1 MISRK
6 SAGCSTDVRRTRRR
20 FLQGLAGVALL
31 PALPRVH
38 AATVRELKLVP
49 AVARQQIVPVQYG
62 DTEIWAFNGTAPGPE
77 LRFRQGERLR
87 VVVENRLAEPTT
99 VHWHGL
105 RVPNAMDGVPGLTQ
119 KAIVPGGRFI
129 YEFDLPD
136 AGTYWYHP
144 HSRSYEQVA
153 RGLYGALIVEER
165 EPIQVDRDVT
175 WVLSDFRLSQDA
187 GQIADF
193 DSLMDLTHAGRIGNA
208 IALNG
213 RYPLK
218 DGTFG
223 VRSGERIRLRLVN
236 AAAARIFELRF
247 EGHDT
252 RVIAWDGQAVVPHA
266 PDGGRIA
273 LGPGMR
279 ADVILDCMNAPGTR
293 HAVIDENNPRRA
305 VTLIEIVYG
314 DDRPL
319 RDSPSAA
326 PIALTANAHA
336 EPEMTGAGRHEIVF
350 GGGAMSGLREAL
362 VNGERVP
369 IQSLVREHHL
379 AWTVNGVA
387 VKEHAHEPLLTFRR
401 GSSHVLRM
409 KNDTMWPHP
418 IHIHGHFF
426 RILSRDGK
434 RAPRQEWVDTV
445 LMQPRETVDVAL
457 VADNPGDWMFHCH
470 ILAHQNGG
478 MMGVMRVL

>member
-1 MISRK
+1 M
-6 SAGCSTDVRRTRRR
+6 
-20 FLQGLAGVALL
+20 
-31 PALPRVH
+31 PRAH
-38 AATVRELKLVP
+38 AAALKQVKLVA

-77 LRFRQGERLR
+77 LRFKQGERLR

-119 KAIVPGGRFI
+119 APIEPGKHFV

-136 AGTYWYHP
+136 SGTYWYHP

-165 EPIQVDRDVT
+165 EPITVDRDVT
-175 WVLSDFRLSQDA
+175 WVLSDFRLNQDA
-187 GQIADF
+187 SQIADF
-193 DSLMDLTHAGRIGNA
+193 DSLMDLTHAGRVGNA

-218 DGTFG
+218 DGTFA
-223 VRSGERIRLRLVN
+223 VTSGERIRLRLVN
-236 AAAARIFELRF
+236 TAAARIFELRF
-247 EGHDT
+247 EGHDA
-252 RVIAWDGQAVVPHA
+252 RVIAYDGQAVTPHA
-266 PDGGRIA
+266 PEEGRIA

-279 ADVILDCMNAPGTR
+279 ADVILDCMNSPGSR
-293 HAVIDENNPRRA
+293 HAVIDDNNPRRA
-305 VTLIEIVYG
+305 VTLIEIAYG
-314 DDRPL
+314 EDRPL
-319 RDSPSAA
+319 RDAPLSA
-326 PIALTANAHA
+326 PIALAANAQA
-336 EPEMTGAGRHEIVF
+336 EPDLGRADRHEIVF
-350 GGGAMSGLREAL
+350 GGGAMSGLRDAL

-387 VKEHAHEPLLTFRR
+387 VKEHAREPFLTFRR

-409 KNDTMWPHP
+409 KNETMWPHP

-434 RAPRQEWVDTV
+434 PAPRQEWVDTV
-445 LMQPRETVDVAL
+445 LMQPRETAEVAL

-478 MMGVMRVL
+478 MMGVLRVL